1 MKPKN
6 LNQYD
11 LKKIQDE
18 DATMMRV
25 KIIDMKKK
33 DLKLLNENKFDK
45 DK

>member
-1 MKPKN
+1 VKPKN

-11 LKKIQDE
+11 LKTIQDE

-33 DLKLLNENKFDK
+33 ELKSSNEYKLDK

>member
-11 LKKIQDE
+11 LKTIQDE

>member
-6 LNQYD
+6 LNKYD
-11 LKKIQDE
+11 LKTIQDE